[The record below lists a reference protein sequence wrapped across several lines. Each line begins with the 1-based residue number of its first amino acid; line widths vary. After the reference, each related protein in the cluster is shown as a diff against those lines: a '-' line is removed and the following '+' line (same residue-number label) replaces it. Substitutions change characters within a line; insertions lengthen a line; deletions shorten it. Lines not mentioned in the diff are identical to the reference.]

1 MRQPQHGHGPG
12 GGGHENDEAHRLK
25 RIEESVGR
33 IEASVGA
40 TQGAMEKVL
49 ERILQMPV
57 SQDVQDALDAVKG
70 SLRGAAAKEHDEFL
84 AAVQAARDEA
94 AAQIDELTAK
104 IDELIAKGGTASAD
118 ELAAIKGLA
127 TDVDEAVDAIVPAST
142 PTP

>member
-1 MRQPQHGHGPG
+1 MGHEHRHRPEHGH
-12 GGGHENDEAHRLK
+12 NDTEHRLR

-33 IEASVGA
+33 IEQSVGLQQA
-40 TQGAMEKVL
+40 AA
-49 ERILQMPV
+49 ERIEERLNQMPV

-94 AAQIDELTAK
+94 ATQIAELTAK
-104 IDELIAKGGTASAD
+104 IDELIAKGGTASPD

-127 TDVDEAVDAIVPAST
+127 ADVDEAVDAIVPAST